1 MYYICIC
8 IMYYIYIYIYIY
20 YKGDRGMEIDNAG
33 DNTLALVL
41 LDSICI
47 QAPH

>member
-1 MYYICIC
+1 MYL
-8 IMYYIYIYIYIY
+8 YIYVSIYLYLYIY